1 MDRIFT
7 IYALVIKFNAFK
19 HSISPN
25 FHSHSIRNLRNELR
39 LMVLFRFENDRSTA
53 CIHQQR
59 SRYASYTNIT
69 SFLDSSSDS
78 CNLNFRIKGLLG
90 FLFPLSTSE
99 LSSENSTENGNKK
112 SHFSK
117 MVQNPV

>member
-39 LMVLFRFENDRSTA
+39 LMVLFRFENDHFNGPSKLFSPAYDDIFRSWT
-53 CIHQQR
+53 
-59 SRYASYTNIT
+59 SR
-69 SFLDSSSDS
+69 
-78 CNLNFRIKGLLG
+78 
-90 FLFPLSTSE
+90 LFQPLQ
-99 LSSENSTENGNKK
+99 K
-112 SHFSK
+112 FI
-117 MVQNPV
+117 